1 MFVIALFANLGDLD
15 KILLPGVMHTAK
27 YTEVEASYK
36 NCYID
41 IIDGGTGRAAW
52 A

>member
-1 MFVIALFANLGDLD
+1 
-15 KILLPGVMHTAK
+15 MHTAK

-41 IIDGGTGRAAW
+41 IIGGGTGRAAW